1 MLTKTSVTHDQLA
14 AIVAPLGEA
23 VRAEALS
30 GGMFASV
37 FAVDLAPRPD
47 GGGPDGV
54 PARVVVK
61 VTGADTMRLLRYEHG
76 ILTTEDAAYRAA
88 HAAGLPV
95 PRVLHTDLTRA
106 HVDGDALV
114 VTFLDGALWSGRE
127 LDAAATAVV
136 RRGLGSFMARLHG
149 ITGDRFGYPARASDL
164 AAATWPDAFARMV
177 GAVLDDARRWGV
189 ELPETRVLDAVARHR
204 DLLARVTV
212 PRLVHADLW
221 PGNVLLGRA
230 DDGPGSAEHADD
242 LTIVGVLD
250 AERSLWGDP
259 LFELA
264 GADQLGVGAVD
275 PDLLAGY
282 AAAGRAP
289 GLEPGPELGLGD
301 GTPGAGDADAW
312 TRLSLYRAY
321 LACLLVVEVVPR
333 AYEGEWVEGYAATAR
348 ANLGRMLDALGA

>member
-1 MLTKTSVTHDQLA
+1 MLTKATVTQDQVVA
-14 AIVAPLGEA
+14 VVAPLGDA
-23 VRAEALS
+23 VRVEPLS

-37 FAVDLAPRPD
+37 FAVDLTAPT
-47 GGGPDGV
+47 GKAPDGV

-61 VTGADTMRLLRYEHG
+61 VTGADTSRLLRYEHG

-95 PRVLHTDLTRA
+95 PRVLHADLTRE

-114 VTFLDGALWSGRE
+114 VTFLDGALWNGRE
-127 LDAAATAVV
+127 LDDAATAVV
-136 RRGLGSFMARLHG
+136 RRGLGSFMARLHR
-149 ITGDRFGYPARASDL
+149 ITGDRFGYPAPASDL

-189 ELPETRVLDAVARHR
+189 ELPEARVRDAVARHH

-221 PGNVLLGRA
+221 PGNLLLGG
-230 DDGPGSAEHADD
+230 DDPATGDTDAGLA
-242 LTIVGVLD
+242 IVGVLD

-264 GADQLGVGAVD
+264 GADQLGAGAVD

-282 AAAGRAP
+282 AAEG
-289 GLEPGPELGLGD
+289 GDLGVGD
-301 GTPGAGDADAW
+301 GTPGSGDPDAW
-312 TRLSLYRAY
+312 ARLSLYRAY
-321 LACLLVVEVVPR
+321 LACVLTVEVVPR
-333 AYEGEWVEGYAATAR
+333 AYEGDWVEGYVGTAR
-348 ANLGRMLDALGA
+348 SNLLRMLGELGS

>member
-1 MLTKTSVTHDQLA
+1 MLTKASVTQDQVA
-14 AIVAPLGEA
+14 AVVAPLGEA
-23 VRAEALS
+23 VRVEPLS

-37 FAVDLAPRPD
+37 FAVDLAAPT
-47 GGGPDGV
+47 GSALPDGV

-61 VTGADTMRLLRYEHG
+61 VTGADTSRLLRYEHG

-88 HAAGLPV
+88 HASGLPV
-95 PRVLHTDLTRA
+95 PRVLHADLTRE

-127 LDAAATAVV
+127 LDDAATAVV
-136 RRGLGSFMARLHG
+136 RRGLGSFMARLHR

-189 ELPETRVLDAVARHR
+189 ELPEARVRDAVARHR

-221 PGNVLLGRA
+221 PENVLLG
-230 DDGPGSAEHADD
+230 GDD
-242 LTIVGVLD
+242 LATGDADAGLAIVGVLD

-264 GADQLGVGAVD
+264 GADQLGAGAVD
-275 PDLLAGY
+275 ADLLAGY
-282 AAAGRAP
+282 AAEG
-289 GLEPGPELGLGD
+289 GELGLGD
-301 GTPGAGDADAW
+301 GTPGSGDADAW
-312 TRLSLYRAY
+312 ARLSLYRAY
-321 LACLLVVEVVPR
+321 LACVLTVEVVPR
-333 AYEGEWVEGYAATAR
+333 AYEGDWVEGYAGTAR
-348 ANLGRMLDALGA
+348 ANLLRLLDELGS

>member
-1 MLTKTSVTHDQLA
+1 MLTQATVTQDQVA
-14 AIVAPLGEA
+14 AVVAPLGDA
-23 VRAEALS
+23 VRVDPLS

-37 FAVDLAPRPD
+37 FAVDLTAPPGRA
-47 GGGPDGV
+47 PDGV

-61 VTGADTMRLLRYEHG
+61 VTGADTSRLLRYEHG

-95 PRVLHTDLTRA
+95 PRVLHADLTRE

-127 LDAAATAVV
+127 LDDAATAVV
-136 RRGLGSFMARLHG
+136 RRGLGSFMARLHR
-149 ITGDRFGYPARASDL
+149 ITGDRFGYPAPASDL

-189 ELPETRVLDAVARHR
+189 ELPETRVRDAVARHH

-221 PGNVLLGRA
+221 PGNVLLG
-230 DDGPGSAEHADD
+230 DDPATGDTDGGLA
-242 LTIVGVLD
+242 IVGVLD

-264 GADQLGVGAVD
+264 GADQLGAGAVD
-275 PDLLAGY
+275 ADLLAGY
-282 AAAGRAP
+282 TAMG
-289 GLEPGPELGLGD
+289 GELGLGD
-301 GTPGAGDADAW
+301 GTPGSGDPHAW
-312 TRLSLYRAY
+312 ARLSLYRAY
-321 LACLLVVEVVPR
+321 LACVLTVEVVPR
-333 AYEGEWVEGYAATAR
+333 AYEGDWVEGYAGTAR
-348 ANLGRMLDALGA
+348 SNLLRMLDELGS

>member
-1 MLTKTSVTHDQLA
+1 MLTKASVTQDQVA
-14 AIVAPLGEA
+14 AVVAPLGDA
-23 VRAEALS
+23 VRVEPLS

-37 FAVDLAPRPD
+37 FAVDLAATPGRPL
-47 GGGPDGV
+47 PDGV

-61 VTGADTMRLLRYEHG
+61 VTGADTSRLLRYEHG

-95 PRVLHTDLTRA
+95 PRVLHADLTRE

-114 VTFLDGALWSGRE
+114 VTFVDGTLWSGRE
-127 LDAAATAVV
+127 LDDTATAVV
-136 RRGLGSFMARLHG
+136 RRGLGTYMARLHR
-149 ITGDRFGYPARASDL
+149 ITGDRFGYPASASDL

-189 ELPETRVLDAVARHR
+189 TLPEARVRDAVARHR

-221 PGNVLLGRA
+221 PGNVLLGRTDDA
-230 DDGPGSAEHADD
+230 ADGPRDATD
-242 LTIVGVLD
+242 LVIAGVLD

-264 GADQLGVGAVD
+264 GADQLGAGAVD
-275 PDLLAGY
+275 ADLLAGY
-282 AAAGRAP
+282 VAAG
-289 GLEPGPELGLGD
+289 GDLGLGD
-301 GTPGAGDADAW
+301 GTPGSGDPEAW

-321 LACLLVVEVVPR
+321 LACVLTVEVVPR
-333 AYEGEWVEGYAATAR
+333 AYEGDWVEGYAGTAR
-348 ANLGRMLDALGA
+348 ANLLRLLDELGS

>member
-1 MLTKTSVTHDQLA
+1 MLTKASVTQDQVA
-14 AIVAPLGEA
+14 AVVAPLGEA
-23 VRAEALS
+23 VGVEPLS

-37 FAVDLAPRPD
+37 FAVDLAAPP
-47 GGGPDGV
+47 GSPLPDGV

-61 VTGADTMRLLRYEHG
+61 VTGADTSRLLRYEHG

-95 PRVLHTDLTRA
+95 PRVLHADLTRA

-114 VTFLDGALWSGRE
+114 VTFLDGDSWSGRE

-136 RRGLGSFMARLHG
+136 RHGLGSFMARLHR
-149 ITGDRFGYPARASDL
+149 ITGDRFGYPAPASDL

-177 GAVLDDARRWGV
+177 EAVLDDARRWGV
-189 ELPETRVLDAVARHR
+189 ELPQARVHDAVARHR

-221 PGNVLLGRA
+221 PGNVLLDHPAAGHPRDA
-230 DDGPGSAEHADD
+230 RG

-264 GADQLGVGAVD
+264 GADQLGAGAVD

-282 AAAGRAP
+282 AAEG
-289 GLEPGPELGLGD
+289 GDLGLGD
-301 GTPGAGDADAW
+301 GTPGSGDPDAW

-321 LACLLVVEVVPR
+321 LACVLTVEVVPR
-333 AYEGEWVEGYAATAR
+333 AYEGDWVEGYAGTAR
-348 ANLGRMLDALGA
+348 ANLLRMLDELGA

>member
-23 VRAEALS
+23 VRSEALS

-37 FAVDLAPRPD
+37 FAVDLAPRP
-47 GGGPDGV
+47 GGDAPDGAPV
-54 PARVVVK
+54 RVVVK
-61 VTGADTMRLLRYEHG
+61 VTGADTSRLLRYEHG

-95 PRVLHTDLTRA
+95 PRVLHADLTRE

-114 VTFLDGALWSGRE
+114 VTFLDGALWSGHE

-149 ITGDRFGYPARASDL
+149 ITGDRFGYPAPASDL

-230 DDGPGSAEHADD
+230 DVDARP
-242 LTIVGVLD
+242 TIVGVLD

-259 LFELA
+259 MFELA
-264 GADQLGVGAVD
+264 GADQLGTGPVD

-282 AAAGRAP
+282 AAAG
-289 GLEPGPELGLGD
+289 GDLGLGD
-301 GTPGAGDADAW
+301 GTPGSGDADAW
-312 TRLSLYRAY
+312 TRLRLYRAY

-333 AYEGEWVEGYAATAR
+333 AYEGDWVEGYAATAR
-348 ANLGRMLDALGA
+348 ANLGRMLDALGS

>member
-1 MLTKTSVTHDQLA
+1 VLTKASVTQDQVA
-14 AIVAPLGEA
+14 AVVAPLGEA
-23 VRAEALS
+23 VRVEPLS

-37 FAVDLAPRPD
+37 FAVDLAPHPD

-54 PARVVVK
+54 PVRVVVK
-61 VTGADTMRLLRYEHG
+61 VTGADTSRLLRYEHG

-95 PRVLHTDLTRA
+95 PRVLHADLTRA

-114 VTFLDGALWSGRE
+114 VTFLDGTLWSSRE

-136 RRGLGSFMARLHG
+136 RRELGSFMARLHR

-177 GAVLDDARRWGV
+177 GAALDDARRWGV
-189 ELPETRVLDAVARHR
+189 DVPEARVLDAVAHHR

-230 DDGPGSAEHADD
+230 DDGPQNADD
-242 LTIVGVLD
+242 LAIVGVLD

-264 GADQLGVGAVD
+264 GADQLGAGAVD

-282 AAAGRAP
+282 AAAG
-289 GLEPGPELGLGD
+289 GDLGLGD
-301 GTPGAGDADAW
+301 GTPGSGDADAW
-312 TRLSLYRAY
+312 TRLRLYRAY

-333 AYEGEWVEGYAATAR
+333 AYEGDWVEGYAGTAR
-348 ANLGRMLDALGA
+348 ANLLRMLDELGS

>member
-23 VRAEALS
+23 VRTEALS

-47 GGGPDGV
+47 EEVPDGS

-61 VTGADTMRLLRYEHG
+61 VTGADTSRLLRYEHG
-76 ILTTEDAAYRAA
+76 ILTSEDAAYRAA
-88 HAAGLPV
+88 HTAGLPV
-95 PRVLHTDLTRA
+95 PRVLHADLTRE

-114 VTFLDGALWSGRE
+114 VTFLDGTLWSGRE
-127 LDAAATAVV
+127 LDDAATAEV
-136 RRGLGSFMARLHG
+136 RRGLGSFMARLHQ
-149 ITGDRFGYPARASDL
+149 IAGDRFGYPAQASGL
-164 AAATWPDAFARMV
+164 AADSWPDAFGRMV

-189 ELPETRVLDAVARHR
+189 ELPETRVRDAVARHR

-221 PGNVLLGRA
+221 PGNVLLGGDDQATGAA
-230 DDGPGSAEHADD
+230 DAGLA
-242 LTIVGVLD
+242 IVGVLD

-264 GADQLGVGAVD
+264 GADQLGAGPVD

-282 AAAGRAP
+282 AAAGGET
-289 GLEPGPELGLGD
+289 GLELGLGD
-301 GTPGAGDADAW
+301 GTPGSGAPEAW

-321 LACLLVVEVVPR
+321 LACVLAVEVVPR
-333 AYEGEWVEGYAATAR
+333 AYEGDWVEGYAATAR
-348 ANLGRMLDALGA
+348 ANLLRMLDELGS

>member
-1 MLTKTSVTHDQLA
+1 MLTKATVTQDQVA
-14 AIVAPLGEA
+14 AVVAPLGEA
-23 VRAEALS
+23 VRVEPLS

-37 FAVDLAPRPD
+37 FAVDLAATP
-47 GGGPDGV
+47 GSLLPDGV

-61 VTGADTMRLLRYEHG
+61 VTGADTSRLLRYEHG

-95 PRVLHTDLTRA
+95 PRVLHADLTRE

-127 LDAAATAVV
+127 LDDADTAVV
-136 RRGLGSFMARLHG
+136 RRGLGSFMARLHR

-189 ELPETRVLDAVARHR
+189 ELPEARVRDAVARHH

-221 PGNVLLGRA
+221 PGNVLLGLPTT
-230 DDGPGSAEHADD
+230 DPGHPHPADD
-242 LTIVGVLD
+242 LAIVGVLD

-264 GADQLGVGAVD
+264 GADQLGAGAVD

-282 AAAGRAP
+282 AAEG
-289 GLEPGPELGLGD
+289 GDLGVGD
-301 GTPGAGDADAW
+301 GTPGSGDPDAW
-312 TRLSLYRAY
+312 ARLSLYRAY
-321 LACLLVVEVVPR
+321 LACVLTVEVVPR
-333 AYEGEWVEGYAATAR
+333 AYEGDWVEGYAGTAR
-348 ANLGRMLDALGA
+348 ANLLRMLDELGS

>member
-1 MLTKTSVTHDQLA
+1 MLTKASVTQDQVA
-14 AIVAPLGEA
+14 AVVAPLGAA
-23 VRAEALS
+23 VRVEPLS

-37 FAVDLAPRPD
+37 LAVDLAPHPD

-61 VTGADTMRLLRYEHG
+61 VTGADTSRLLRYEHG

-95 PRVLHTDLTRA
+95 PRVLHADLTRE

-114 VTFLDGALWSGRE
+114 VTFLDGTLWSSRE

-136 RRGLGSFMARLHG
+136 RRGLGSFMSRLHR

-164 AAATWPDAFARMV
+164 AAAIWPDAFARMV
-177 GAVLDDARRWGV
+177 GAALDDARRWGV
-189 ELPETRVLDAVARHR
+189 DLPEARVLDAVARHR
-204 DLLARVTV
+204 DLPARVTV

-230 DDGPGSAEHADD
+230 DDGPQNADD
-242 LTIVGVLD
+242 TDDLAIVGVLD

-264 GADQLGVGAVD
+264 GADQLGAGAVD

-282 AAAGRAP
+282 AAAG
-289 GLEPGPELGLGD
+289 GDLGLGG
-301 GTPGAGDADAW
+301 GTPGSGDADAW
-312 TRLSLYRAY
+312 TRLRLYRAY
-321 LACLLVVEVVPR
+321 LTCLLVVEVVPR
-333 AYEGEWVEGYAATAR
+333 GYEGDWVEGYAGTAR
-348 ANLGRMLDALGA
+348 ANLLRMLDELGS

>member
-1 MLTKTSVTHDQLA
+1 MLTKTSVTQDQVA
-14 AIVAPLGEA
+14 ALVAPLGEA
-23 VRAEALS
+23 VRVEPLS

-37 FAVDLAPRPD
+37 FAVDLAAPP
-47 GGGPDGV
+47 GSALPDGV

-61 VTGADTMRLLRYEHG
+61 VTGADTSRLLRYEHG
-76 ILTTEDAAYRAA
+76 ILGTEDAAYRAA

-95 PRVLHTDLTRA
+95 PRVLHADVTRE

-127 LDAAATAVV
+127 LDDTATAVV
-136 RRGLGSFMARLHG
+136 RRGLGTYMARLHR
-149 ITGDRFGYPARASDL
+149 ITGDRFGYPAPESDL
-164 AAATWPDAFARMV
+164 AGSTWPDAFSRMV
-177 GAVLDDARRWGV
+177 EAVLDDARRWDV
-189 ELPETRVLDAVARHR
+189 ELPEARVRDAVARHR

-221 PGNVLLGRA
+221 PGNVLLGGPTA
-230 DDGPGSAEHADD
+230 DPGRPHDAEG
-242 LTIVGVLD
+242 LGIVGVLD

-264 GADQLGVGAVD
+264 GADQLGAGAVD
-275 PDLLAGY
+275 ADLLAGY
-282 AAAGRAP
+282 ATAG
-289 GLEPGPELGLGD
+289 GDLGLGD
-301 GTPGAGDADAW
+301 GTPGSGDPEAW

-321 LACLLVVEVVPR
+321 LACVLTVEVVPR
-333 AYEGEWVEGYAATAR
+333 AYEGDWVEGYAATAR

>member
-1 MLTKTSVTHDQLA
+1 MLTKASVTQDQVA
-14 AIVAPLGEA
+14 AVVAPLGEA
-23 VRAEALS
+23 VRVEPLS

-37 FAVDLAPRPD
+37 FAVDLAAPT
-47 GGGPDGV
+47 GSALPDGV

-61 VTGADTMRLLRYEHG
+61 VTGADTSRLLRYEHG

-95 PRVLHTDLTRA
+95 PRVLHADLTRE

-127 LDAAATAVV
+127 LDDAATAVV
-136 RRGLGSFMARLHG
+136 RRGLGSFMARLHR

-189 ELPETRVLDAVARHR
+189 ELPEARVRDAVARHR

-221 PGNVLLGRA
+221 PGNVLLG
-230 DDGPGSAEHADD
+230 GDD
-242 LTIVGVLD
+242 LATGDADAGLAIVGVLD

-264 GADQLGVGAVD
+264 GADQLGAGAVD
-275 PDLLAGY
+275 ADLLAGY
-282 AAAGRAP
+282 AAEGW
-289 GLEPGPELGLGD
+289 ELGLGD
-301 GTPGAGDADAW
+301 GTPGSGDPDAW
-312 TRLSLYRAY
+312 ARLSLYRAY
-321 LACLLVVEVVPR
+321 LACVLTVEVVPR
-333 AYEGEWVEGYAATAR
+333 AYEGDWVEGYAGTAR
-348 ANLGRMLDALGA
+348 ANLLRLLDELGS

>member
-1 MLTKTSVTHDQLA
+1 VLTKASVTQDQVA
-14 AIVAPLGEA
+14 AVVAPLGEA
-23 VRAEALS
+23 VRVEPLS

-37 FAVDLAPRPD
+37 FAVDLAAPT
-47 GGGPDGV
+47 GSALPDGV

-61 VTGADTMRLLRYEHG
+61 ITGADTSRLLRYEHG

-95 PRVLHTDLTRA
+95 PRVLHADLTRE

-127 LDAAATAVV
+127 LDDAATAVV
-136 RRGLGSFMARLHG
+136 RRGLGSFMARLHR

-189 ELPETRVLDAVARHR
+189 ELPEARVRDAVARHR

-221 PGNVLLGRA
+221 PGNVLLG
-230 DDGPGSAEHADD
+230 GDD
-242 LTIVGVLD
+242 LATGDADAGLAIVGVLD

-264 GADQLGVGAVD
+264 GADQLGAGAVD
-275 PDLLAGY
+275 ADLLAGY
-282 AAAGRAP
+282 AAEG
-289 GLEPGPELGLGD
+289 GELGLGD
-301 GTPGAGDADAW
+301 GTPGSGDADAW
-312 TRLSLYRAY
+312 ARLSLYRAY
-321 LACLLVVEVVPR
+321 LACVLTVEVVPR
-333 AYEGEWVEGYAATAR
+333 AYEGDWVEGYAGTAR
-348 ANLGRMLDALGA
+348 ANLLRLLDELGS

>member
-1 MLTKTSVTHDQLA
+1 MLTKTSVSADQIA
-14 AIVAPLGEA
+14 AIVAPLGRA
-23 VRAEALS
+23 VRVEPLS

-37 FAVDLAPRPD
+37 FAVDLAPRP
-47 GGGPDGV
+47 GEEVPDGV

-61 VTGADTMRLLRYEHG
+61 ITGADTSRLLRYEHG
-76 ILTTEDAAYRAA
+76 ILTTEDTAYRAA
-88 HAAGLPV
+88 RAAGLPV
-95 PRVLHTDLTRA
+95 PRVLHADLTRE

-114 VTFLDGALWSGRE
+114 VTFLDGTLWSGRE

-149 ITGDRFGYPARASDL
+149 ITGDRFGYPAPASDL
-164 AAATWPDAFARMV
+164 AAGSWPDAFGRMV
-177 GAVLDDARRWGV
+177 GAMLDDARRWGV
-189 ELPETRVLDAVARHR
+189 ELPEARVLDAVARHR

-221 PGNVLLGRA
+221 PGNVLLGDG
-230 DDGPGSAEHADD
+230 DDDTATGGGPDTDAGAG

-264 GADQLGVGAVD
+264 GADQHGAGAVD
-275 PDLLAGY
+275 PALLAGY
-282 AAAGRAP
+282 AAAG
-289 GLEPGPELGLGD
+289 GDLGLGD
-301 GTPGAGDADAW
+301 GTPGSGDPDAW

-333 AYEGEWVEGYAATAR
+333 AYEGDWVEGYAGTAR
-348 ANLGRMLDALGA
+348 ANLLRMLDDLGS

>member
-1 MLTKTSVTHDQLA
+1 MLTKASVTQDQVA
-14 AIVAPLGEA
+14 ALVASLGEA
-23 VRAEALS
+23 VRVEPLS

-37 FAVDLAPRPD
+37 FAVDLAAPT
-47 GGGPDGV
+47 GSALPDGV

-61 VTGADTMRLLRYEHG
+61 ITGADTSRLLRYEHG
-76 ILTTEDAAYRAA
+76 ILGTEDAAYRAA

-95 PRVLHTDLTRA
+95 PRVLHADHTRA

-136 RRGLGSFMARLHG
+136 RHGLGSFMARLHR

-189 ELPETRVLDAVARHR
+189 ELPEARVRDAVARHR

-221 PGNVLLGRA
+221 PGNVLLG
-230 DDGPGSAEHADD
+230 GDD
-242 LTIVGVLD
+242 LATGDADAGLAIVGVLEE
-250 AERSLWGDP
+250 ERSLWGDP

-264 GADQLGVGAVD
+264 GADQLGAGAVD
-275 PDLLAGY
+275 ADLLAGY
-282 AAAGRAP
+282 VAAG
-289 GLEPGPELGLGD
+289 GDLGLGD
-301 GTPGAGDADAW
+301 GTPGSGDPDAW
-312 TRLSLYRAY
+312 ARLSLYRAY
-321 LACLLVVEVVPR
+321 LACVLTVEVVPR
-333 AYEGEWVEGYAATAR
+333 AYEGDWVEGYAGTAR
-348 ANLGRMLDALGA
+348 ANLLRLLDELGS

>member
-23 VRAEALS
+23 VRSEALS

-37 FAVDLAPRPD
+37 FAVDLAPRP
-47 GGGPDGV
+47 GGDAPDGAPV
-54 PARVVVK
+54 RVVVK
-61 VTGADTMRLLRYEHG
+61 VTGADTSRLLRYEHG

-95 PRVLHTDLTRA
+95 PRVLHADLTRE

-149 ITGDRFGYPARASDL
+149 ITGDRFGYPAPASDL

-230 DDGPGSAEHADD
+230 DVDAGP
-242 LTIVGVLD
+242 TIVGVLD

-259 LFELA
+259 MFELA
-264 GADQLGVGAVD
+264 GADQLGTGPVD

-282 AAAGRAP
+282 AAAG
-289 GLEPGPELGLGD
+289 GDLGLGD
-301 GTPGAGDADAW
+301 GTPGSGDADAW
-312 TRLSLYRAY
+312 TRLRLYRAY

-333 AYEGEWVEGYAATAR
+333 AYEGDWVEGYAATAR
-348 ANLGRMLDALGA
+348 ANLGRMLDELGS